1 MAEVV
6 RVGNAS
12 GFYGD
17 RLSAAAE
24 MVSGGPL
31 DVLTGDWLA
40 ELTMYVLAR
49 RRLKRGPGTG
59 YAGTFLDQ
67 LAEVLAPC
75 LSRGIRIVSNAGGLD
90 PRGLTQAI
98 TDLALGRG
106 LRPRVAFVDG
116 DDLMPHLDELLDAG
130 ERLVNLDTGEQ
141 FADLGVRPLTANAYL
156 GAFGIK
162 AALDAGAD
170 IVVTGRV
177 TDASVVVGP
186 AAWRFGWGPDDLDQ
200 LAGATVAGHLIECG
214 TQVTGG
220 NYAFPEQVPGL
231 EHVGF
236 PIAEI
241 AGDGSAVI
249 TKHRDTGGLVDVGT
263 VTAQLL
269 YEVEGPLYAGP
280 DVVTRFDTLRLTP
293 DGPDRVHVTGA
304 RGEAP
309 PDRVKVALNYPGGF
323 RTTVSFVLTGSD
335 LTAKAALV
343 ERQLFAAVPGG
354 RAVFDDVDVVL
365 LPHGD
370 QGPEGD
376 PVDLWHAQAELRV
389 TVKSRDPNVVGR
401 AFTARA
407 VELTLSSVPGL
418 FLPGPPPEP
427 ASFGVYWPTTVRPE
441 AVPQRVTL
449 VEPEGD
455 RVTDVAWS
463 TGRQPFVASVPDL
476 EPDPVG
482 TDWGATVRG
491 PLGRLVGARSGDKG
505 GNANIGLWVRPDL
518 PDPDSAYAWLL
529 RAVTPATLPALLPEA
544 HGLRVDRF
552 SFPNLRAV
560 NFVVRGLLGRG
571 VAENTAL
578 DPQGKGLGEYLRSR
592 HVDLPAVLLDGGE
605 AG

>member
-6 RVGNAS
+6 RIGNAS

-24 MVSGGPL
+24 MVNGGPL

-67 LAEVLAPC
+67 LEEVLAPC
-75 LSRGIRIVSNAGGLD
+75 LARGIRIVSNAGGLD
-90 PRGLTQAI
+90 PRGLAQAI
-98 TDLALGRG
+98 NDLALRRG

-116 DDLMPHLDELLDAG
+116 DDLMPRLDALQDSG
-130 ERLVNLDTGEQ
+130 ERLVNLDTGEEL
-141 FADLGVRPLTANAYL
+141 AELGVRPLTANAYL

-186 AAWRFGWGPDDLDQ
+186 AAWRFGWGPDDLHE

-220 NYAFPEQVPGL
+220 NYAFHEDVPGL

-241 AGDGSAVI
+241 AADGSTVI
-249 TKHRDTGGLVDVGT
+249 TKHRGTGGLVDIGT

-280 DVVTRFDTLRLTP
+280 DVVTRFDTLRLAP
-293 DGPDRVHVTGA
+293 DGPHRVHVSGA

-323 RTTVSFVLTGSD
+323 RTTISFVLTGSD
-335 LTAKAALV
+335 LPAKAALV

-354 RAVFDDVDVVL
+354 RDVFDDVDVAL

-370 QGPEGD
+370 QEPDGD

-401 AFTARA
+401 AFTARG

-418 FLPGPPPEP
+418 FLPGPPPE
-427 ASFGVYWPTTVRPE
+427 ATSFGVYWPTTVAHQE
-441 AVPQRVTL
+441 VAHRVTMA
-449 VEPEGD
+449 EPGGD
-455 RVTDVAWS
+455 RVLDVAWS
-463 TGRQPFVASVPDL
+463 TGRQPFVASVPDP
-476 EPDPVG
+476 EPEPVG
-482 TDWGATVRG
+482 GDWGATVRG
-491 PLGRLVGARSGDKG
+491 PLGRVVGARSGDKG
-505 GNANIGLWVRPDL
+505 GNANIGLWVRPELD
-518 PDPDSAYAWLL
+518 DPDEAFQWLL
-529 RAVTPATLPALLPEA
+529 RAVTPRTLPGLMPEV
-544 HGLRVDRF
+544 HGLRVDRY

-560 NFVVRGLLGRG
+560 NLVVRGMLGRG

-592 HVDLPAVLLDGGE
+592 HVDLPSVLLAREGAE
-605 AG
+605 